1 MILLLR
7 NINVYFLWVV
17 TVVYFK
23 GALYDV
29 STSIHFR
36 ILIAASEYFC
46 FIASFLYLMFAV
58 LQTEQIR

>member
-1 MILLLR
+1 
-7 NINVYFLWVV
+7 
-17 TVVYFK
+17 VYFK

-58 LQTEQIR
+58 LQTEQIREPAFEGFIAVILSVRT